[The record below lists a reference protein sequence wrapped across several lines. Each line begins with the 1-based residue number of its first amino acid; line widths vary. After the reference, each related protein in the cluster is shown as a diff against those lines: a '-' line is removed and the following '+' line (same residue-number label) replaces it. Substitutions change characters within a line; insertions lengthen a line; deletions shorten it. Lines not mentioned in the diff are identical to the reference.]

1 VTSSSCSSEMVW
13 KATEISASVHP
24 LWLQA
29 RQSVMISLWCG
40 QRLQRFP
47 QQICDGLGPSRFDVI
62 CPSQHVQPLWLT
74 AILVLLLLL
83 QCLQCSMAQW
93 LDCDAVIP
101 VIKDGLGGDGICV
114 LSLLVSQGWP
124 LPLPL
129 LCSCCLGLQTS
140 KRPSSGF

>member
-1 VTSSSCSSEMVW
+1 MTLSSDSSEIVW

-40 QRLQRFP
+40 QRLLRFP
-47 QQICDGLGPSRFDVI
+47 QQVCDARGPSCFDVI

-83 QCLQCSMAQW
+83 QRLQCSMAQW
-93 LDCDAVIP
+93 LDCDAVVP

-114 LSLLVSQGWP
+114 LSLLVSRGWP
-124 LPLPL
+124 LSLPL
-129 LCSCCLGLQTS
+129 LCSCCLGLHTC
-140 KRPSSGF
+140 KRPTSDF